1 MGPGARAVGVAAW
14 AQRGRDGGGCGVSR
28 RWAVVVA
35 VLAAWA
41 ALAWPGAALAQ
52 GIGPGLSDGAG
63 ASSGAAGFLSGGLP
77 GGVEGINPISVLG
90 EAARLLPATGAR
102 DGARQG
108 PGDGDGQ
115 GGSSQLSAGL
125 SIVLLLTVLSLAPSV
140 LLTGTCFLRIVVVL
154 GLLKQALGTQQM
166 PPSQTLLGLALVM
179 TMLVMTPTLRRVE
192 TEAIGP
198 YQRGEVRGYDDLW
211 DRSSRPVR
219 DFMFDQIE
227 ASGNWSSLY
236 AVLDFRGVDV
246 SDPSRLTRAS
256 VDTPTL
262 LMAFVM
268 SELKVAFLIGFRVY
282 LPFLVIDMVISSLL
296 ISMSMISLPPVLISL
311 PFKLLMFVLVDG
323 WTLVC
328 VGLMRSFAVGGG
340 EEAAAAVSAATIG
353 GVSAAVGG
361 GPLAA
366 AVECARAWAPWA

>member
-1 MGPGARAVGVAAW
+1 MRCAWRAIAA
-14 AQRGRDGGGCGVSR
+14 C
-28 RWAVVVA
+28 VVTWA
-35 VLAAWA
+35 VLAWPA
-41 ALAWPGAALAQ
+41 AAQ
-52 GIGPGLSDGAG
+52 GIGPSLSDGVAPA
-63 ASSGAAGFLSGGLP
+63 ASAADFLSGALP
-77 GGVEGINPISVLG
+77 GGVEGLNPVSVLG
-90 EAARLLPATGAR
+90 EAARLLPGSPEVAGNEGEA
-102 DGARQG
+102 
-108 PGDGDGQ
+108 
-115 GGSSQLSAGL
+115 GSSQLSAGL

-179 TMLVMTPTLRRVE
+179 TMLVMTPTIQRIE

-198 YQRGEVRGYDDLW
+198 YQRGEVRGYDQLW
-211 DRSSRPVR
+211 DRASRPVR

-246 SDPSRLTRAS
+246 SDPSRLTRAG

-340 EEAAAAVSAATIG
+340 EEAAAAVSAAVVG
-353 GVSAAVGG
+353 GVSVAVGG
-361 GPLAA
+361 GPVAV
-366 AVECARAWAPWA
+366 AVECARAWWA